1 MNYRDAVTLRAEFLG
16 ALLQDRADYVP
27 NAELLDFALHQE
39 LGPMVYFHWH
49 DLLPEDCVGIFRKS
63 YMASAAMD
71 MKFSAAYTEIK
82 NILEFNYNFAICLS
96 GNLVLFQYMVE
107 RAK

>member
-49 DLLPEDCVGIFRKS
+49 DLLLL
-63 YMASAAMD
+63 
-71 MKFSAAYTEIK
+71 
-82 NILEFNYNFAICLS
+82 N
-96 GNLVLFQYMVE
+96 
-107 RAK
+107 